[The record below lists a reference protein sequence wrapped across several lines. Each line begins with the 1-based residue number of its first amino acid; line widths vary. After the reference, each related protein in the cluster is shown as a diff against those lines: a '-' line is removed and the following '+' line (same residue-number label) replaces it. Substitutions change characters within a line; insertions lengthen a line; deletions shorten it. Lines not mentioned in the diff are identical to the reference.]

1 MTFFD
6 FFGASLLSFV
16 YKKKGKNNTLE
27 KKKVRKDKKHLNFDY
42 DNMIDYSQELF
53 YHGTSDS
60 LSLSVLLPPSLTGRL
75 REDWRQKTL
84 DKIFLT
90 NSLKSAQ
97 MYAKKAS
104 IKFGGNPIVY
114 IVKPKGDIWKVNKT
128 EFVADYA
135 EIISAV

>member
-1 MTFFD
+1 MKKDRD
-6 FFGASLLSFV
+6 FLDFEDE
-16 YKKKGKNNTLE
+16 YIN
-27 KKKVRKDKKHLNFDY
+27 
-42 DNMIDYSQELF
+42 DYSQELF
-53 YHGTSDS
+53 YHGTSGS
-60 LSLSVLLPPSLTGRL
+60 LNLSVLLPPSFTGCL

-84 DKIFLT
+84 DKVFIT

-104 IKFGGNPIVY
+104 IKFGGKPIVY
-114 IVKPKGDIWKVNKT
+114 IVKPKGDIWKVNAT

>member
-1 MTFFD
+1 M
-6 FFGASLLSFV
+6 
-16 YKKKGKNNTLE
+16 
-27 KKKVRKDKKHLNFDY
+27 KKVIKDKNHSNFDY
-42 DNMIDYSQELF
+42 YDMIDYSQELF

-60 LSLSVLLPPSLTGRL
+60 LNLSILLPSSLTGCL
-75 REDWRQKTL
+75 REEWRQKTL

-104 IKFGGNPIVY
+104 IKFGGKPIVY
-114 IVKPKGDIWKVNKT
+114 IVKPKGDIWKVNAT